1 MNSLRVVFM
10 GTPDFAVPTLE
21 ALIKGPHEVVGVFC
35 QPDKQ
40 KGRGKKVQMPPV
52 KECALAAELT
62 VYQPETLR
70 DEATETL
77 LRSLAPDVIIVVAY
91 GKILPPWLI
100 RLPKYGCIN
109 VHASLLPKYRGAAP
123 IHWAIL
129 NGDTHTGVTIMQ
141 MDDGLDTGD
150 ILDVVKTDIKDGET
164 TGELFDRLAVM
175 GGEVFNE
182 ILAKAEA
189 GELQP
194 VAQDDDKA
202 SHTTKITKEMGAIDW
217 QNSAVN
223 LVNQIRGL
231 NPAPGCFTFLDGK
244 RLKIWQAKA
253 LNEADMKGENL
264 SLNTAAGTILAV
276 GEQDFTV
283 ATGEGALRVFEVQPD
298 NKKRMTAGDFCRGH
312 QVKAGLIFNA

>member
-10 GTPDFAVPTLE
+10 GTPDFAVPTLQ
-21 ALIKGPHEVVGVFC
+21 ALIDGPNEVVGVFC

-52 KECALAAELT
+52 KEWALAADVA
-62 VYQPETLR
+62 VYQPNTLR
-70 DEATETL
+70 DEAAQNL
-77 LRSLAPDVIIVVAY
+77 LESLAPDIIVVVAY

-100 RLPKYGCIN
+100 RLPKFGCIN

-129 NGDTHTGVTIMQ
+129 NGDTETGVTIMQ

-175 GGEVFNE
+175 GGEVIND
-182 ILAKAEA
+182 ILRKAQA

-194 VAQDDDKA
+194 VKQDDAKA
-202 SHTTKITKEMGAIDW
+202 THTTKITKEMGAIDW
-217 QNSAVN
+217 EKRAISLA
-223 LVNQIRGL
+223 NQVRGL

-244 RLKIWQAKA
+244 RLKVWQAEA
-253 LNEADMKGENL
+253 LTMDDMKQHNL
-264 SLNTAAGTILAV
+264 SAGQKAGTILAV
-276 GEQDFTV
+276 
-283 ATGEGALRVFEVQPD
+283 
-298 NKKRMTAGDFCRGH
+298 N
-312 QVKAGLIFNA
+312 

>member
-175 GGEVFNE
+175 GGEVINE

-264 SLNTAAGTILAV
+264 SLNKIGRAHV
-276 GEQDFTV
+276 
-283 ATGEGALRVFEVQPD
+283 
-298 NKKRMTAGDFCRGH
+298 
-312 QVKAGLIFNA
+312 